1 MRNVVFFT
9 AFSIKPVFSF
19 DGRLIYHYVL
29 RYKYDSMFDSLNPID
44 GKVTGA
50 SAKGEPGLPIFQIQ
64 EFVEKTI
71 FRRDDQVKI
80 AQQCSWKNLE
90 VE

>member
-1 MRNVVFFT
+1 MYHLFGISNVVFF
-9 AFSIKPVFSF
+9 SPNMVI
-19 DGRLIYHYVL
+19 YVL
-29 RYKYDSMFDSLNPID
+29 RYKYDSLFDSLNPID

-64 EFVEKTI
+64 EFVKKTI